1 MQSGGQEADRIE
13 SEQECAFVLIGV
25 CRAVHRRME
34 MNLLRVAPPTPP
46 LPASIK
52 CGRLGDASSPPAH
65 RRAQVG
71 GAPGSPPSPAPP
83 PPHLRRAAP
92 CSAPGRPQRSTGAPP
107 DSSPRAA
114 TRSRP
119 ARPRLRGAP
128 SPAGPRPARVG
139 GAAWGRGRR
148 GVPAPGA
155 DTRRHPASREAD
167 QAHAGAAPGDPGSPS
182 PRAPA
187 PRAGRLRTRPRP
199 RVTLY
204 PYPGPGA
211 SGSWSLFEHK
221 GPGAKAAALPP
232 PLLRSK
238 PPPQDTL
245 SGFGVQSET
254 PRVGCPSPAP
264 TPATGTLRP
273 RMSRGPRLAPGL
285 PPLPPAVGGGIFG
298 LAEAVPPGGAFG
310 MRAPRTC
317 SGEGRRGAQVTP
329 PSASLRSCATRTPGG
344 VLFPL
349 LWEGLT
355 LLWKENGILLGWRP
369 CRLAQD
375 WGGRSSP

>member
-1 MQSGGQEADRIE
+1 MLSPG
-13 SEQECAFVLIGV
+13 
-25 CRAVHRRME
+25 
-34 MNLLRVAPPTPP
+34 P
-46 LPASIK
+46 
-52 CGRLGDASSPPAH
+52 PPALH
-65 RRAQVG
+65 RRAARLQP
-71 GAPGSPPSPAPP
+71 ALRHSEPPG
-83 PPHLRRAAP
+83 
-92 CSAPGRPQRSTGAPP
+92 
-107 DSSPRAA
+107 
-114 TRSRP
+114 P

-139 GAAWGRGRR
+139 GAARGRGRR

-182 PRAPA
+182 PRAPT

-285 PPLPPAVGGGIFG
+285 PPTPSGWWRNIWTCGGGATWRRIRDEGTTNMFG
-298 LAEAVPPGGAFG
+298 
-310 MRAPRTC
+310 
-317 SGEGRRGAQVTP
+317 
-329 PSASLRSCATRTPGG
+329 
-344 VLFPL
+344 
-349 LWEGLT
+349 
-355 LLWKENGILLGWRP
+355 
-369 CRLAQD
+369 
-375 WGGRSSP
+375 

>member
-1 MQSGGQEADRIE
+1 MRTGKSQGPLNPEETWKLGPESQTPKEPEPGLWKARPSQPGSKSGSPREEGAGGWGTPPPHPPT
-13 SEQECAFVLIGV
+13 AAHKLG
-25 CRAVHRRME
+25 
-34 MNLLRVAPPTPP
+34 APPGR
-46 LPASIK
+46 LPA
-52 CGRLGDASSPPAH
+52 RP
-65 RRAQVG
+65 
-71 GAPGSPPSPAPP
+71 PP

-107 DSSPRAA
+107 GSSPRAA

-139 GAAWGRGRR
+139 GAARGRGRR

-167 QAHAGAAPGDPGSPS
+167 QALAGAAPGDPGSPS

-204 PYPGPGA
+204 YPYPGPGA
-211 SGSWSLFEHK
+211 SSSWSLFEHK

-238 PPPQDTL
+238 PPPLDTL

-285 PPLPPAVGGGIFG
+285 PPTPSGWWRNIWTCGGGATWRRI
-298 LAEAVPPGGAFG
+298 
-310 MRAPRTC
+310 RD
-317 SGEGRRGAQVTP
+317 EGT
-329 PSASLRSCATRTPGG
+329 T
-344 VLFPL
+344 
-349 LWEGLT
+349 
-355 LLWKENGILLGWRP
+355 NMLG
-369 CRLAQD
+369 
-375 WGGRSSP
+375 